1 MSGDPVGVLNLGRI
15 GGNYQESVLVEA
27 VNRQIGLDATPVVQP
42 RGVHRCAR
50 LDVHVGRRDPIQH
63 GAGVRALDEQL
74 GQRGLV
80 EKCRSFSARSVL
92 SR

>member
-1 MSGDPVGVLNLGRI
+1 MAGDPVGVLDLGRI

-27 VNRQIGLDATPVVQP
+27 VDRQVGLDTTSVVQP

-50 LDVHVGRRDPIQH
+50 LDIHVGRRDPIQH
-63 GAGVRALDEQL
+63 GAGVRALEEQL

-80 EKCRSFSARSVL
+80 EKCRSLSARSML